1 MLFFEIQR
9 LFKVISSDVRVRL
22 MAPPFVFA
30 SVMFETIFSQNIVSD
45 TIFHE
50 VDRKET
56 LFSISQKYNINVND
70 ILELNPKLKNSRLRR
85 RSTILI
91 PVFNSIQDVI
101 KIEKDSIEISY
112 NISKL
117 DSIYSKKRKKNN
129 QLNLSVL
136 LPFRSATINYDS
148 INEVESLFEDR
159 NLYTIALDF
168 YSGILYAVEDL
179 KKLNI
184 SVKLNVFD
192 TENSVNKILEISNNT
207 QIINSDLV
215 IGPLIPRNFETLSN
229 LEFLESIPKVFP
241 LSTIPIKI
249 IKGVVLAVTPRN
261 LLRETMLD
269 YLDKK
274 IDRDENIVIIA
285 DSLNEEID
293 NRLTKIFPNSIKI
306 KPEFEGY
313 ILPELLDSLL
323 VDSLPNKVI
332 IESEIFTLISSVISQ
347 LNSQI
352 TSERDVRLYTTY
364 RGNQYDDPSI
374 NVKDLGNLGFT
385 YTSIS
390 KKINNDSIS
399 QFESNYINLFG
410 SFPNKDVIRG
420 YDVAKDIILRVLID
434 NNLNKT
440 VKYDEQLYTESKFSY
455 KIDSL
460 GGLYNS
466 AIYILKHKDYD
477 LEEIID

>member
-1 MLFFEIQR
+1 MKKYSLLLLF
-9 LFKVISSDVRVRL
+9 L
-22 MAPPFVFA
+22 
-30 SVMFETIFSQNIVSD
+30 VMFQTIFSQNIVSD

-129 QLNLSVL
+129 RLNLSVL

-179 KKLNI
+179 KKLDI
-184 SVKLNVFD
+184 LVELNVFD
-192 TENSVNKILEISNNT
+192 TENSVSKILEISNNSK
-207 QIINSDLV
+207 ILNSDLI

-241 LSTIPIKI
+241 LSTIPVKI
-249 IKGVVLAVTPRN
+249 IKGVVQAVTPRI
-261 LLRETMLD
+261 LLRERMLD
-269 YLDKK
+269 YLNKK
-274 IDRDENIVIIA
+274 IDREENIVIIA
-285 DSLNEEID
+285 DSLNEDIED
-293 NRLTKIFPNSIKI
+293 KLTKIFPNSIKI

-374 NVKDLGNLGFT
+374 NIKDLGNLGFT

-399 QFESNYINLFG
+399 KFESNYINLFG
-410 SFPNKDVIRG
+410 SFPNKDIIRG
-420 YDVAKDIILRVLID
+420 YDVTKDILLRVLID
-434 NNLNKT
+434 NNINKT
-440 VKYDEQLYTESKFSY
+440 VKYDEQAYTESKFLY

-466 AIYILKHKDYD
+466 SMYILKHKDYD

>member
-1 MLFFEIQR
+1 MKKFSLLVF
-9 LFKVISSDVRVRL
+9 L
-22 MAPPFVFA
+22 M
-30 SVMFETIFSQNIVSD
+30 MFQTIFSQNIVSD

-50 VDRKET
+50 VKRKET
-56 LFSISQKYNINVND
+56 LFSISQKYDVSVND
-70 ILELNPKLKNSRLRR
+70 ILEFNPKLRDSRLRR

-91 PVFNSIQDVI
+91 PVFNSV
-101 KIEKDSIEISY
+101 KEAVTVNKDSIETSY

-117 DSIYSKKRKKNN
+117 DSIYFKKRRKNN
-129 QLNLSVL
+129 QLNVSVL
-136 LPFRSATINYDS
+136 LPFRSATVNYDS
-148 INEVESLFEDR
+148 IKEVESLFEDR

-477 LEEIID
+477 IEEIIDQ

>member
-1 MLFFEIQR
+1 
-9 LFKVISSDVRVRL
+9 
-22 MAPPFVFA
+22 
-30 SVMFETIFSQNIVSD
+30 MFQTIFSQNIVSD

-179 KKLNI
+179 KKLDI
-184 SVKLNVFD
+184 LVELNVFD
-192 TENSVNKILEISNNT
+192 TENSVSKILEISNNSK
-207 QIINSDLV
+207 ILNSDLI

-241 LSTIPIKI
+241 LSTIPVKI
-249 IKGVVLAVTPRN
+249 IKGVVQAVTPRI
-261 LLRETMLD
+261 LLRERMLD
-269 YLDKK
+269 YLNKK
-274 IDRDENIVIIA
+274 IDREENIVIIA
-285 DSLNEEID
+285 DSLNEDIED
-293 NRLTKIFPNSIKI
+293 KLTKIFPNSIKI

-374 NVKDLGNLGFT
+374 NIKDLGNLGFT

-399 QFESNYINLFG
+399 KFESNYINLFG
-410 SFPNKDVIRG
+410 SFPNKDIIRG
-420 YDVAKDIILRVLID
+420 YDVTKDILLRVLID
-434 NNLNKT
+434 NNINKT
-440 VKYDEQLYTESKFSY
+440 VKYDEQAYTESKFLY

-466 AIYILKHKDYD
+466 SMYILKHKDYD

>member
-1 MLFFEIQR
+1 MKKYSLLLLF
-9 LFKVISSDVRVRL
+9 L
-22 MAPPFVFA
+22 
-30 SVMFETIFSQNIVSD
+30 VMFQTIFSQNIVSD

-91 PVFNSIQDVI
+91 PVFNSTQDVI

-179 KKLNI
+179 KKLDI
-184 SVKLNVFD
+184 LVELNVFD
-192 TENSVNKILEISNNT
+192 TENSVNKILEISNNSK
-207 QIINSDLV
+207 ILNSDLI

-241 LSTIPIKI
+241 LSTIPVKI
-249 IKGVVLAVTPRN
+249 IKGVVQAVTPRI
-261 LLRETMLD
+261 LLRERMLD
-269 YLDKK
+269 YLNKK
-274 IDRDENIVIIA
+274 IDREENIVIIA
-285 DSLNEEID
+285 DSLNEDIED
-293 NRLTKIFPNSIKI
+293 KLTKIFPNSIKI

-374 NVKDLGNLGFT
+374 NIKDLGNLGFT

-399 QFESNYINLFG
+399 KFESNYINLFG
-410 SFPNKDVIRG
+410 SFPNKDIIRG
-420 YDVAKDIILRVLID
+420 YDVTKDILLRVLID
-434 NNLNKT
+434 NNINKT
-440 VKYDEQLYTESKFSY
+440 VKYDEQAYTESKFLY

-466 AIYILKHKDYD
+466 SMYILKHKDYD

>member
-1 MLFFEIQR
+1 
-9 LFKVISSDVRVRL
+9 
-22 MAPPFVFA
+22 
-30 SVMFETIFSQNIVSD
+30 MFQTIFSQNIVSD

-91 PVFNSIQDVI
+91 PVFNSTQDVI

-179 KKLNI
+179 KKLDI
-184 SVKLNVFD
+184 LVELNVFD
-192 TENSVNKILEISNNT
+192 TENSVNKLLEISNNT
-207 QIINSDLV
+207 KILNSDLI

-241 LSTIPIKI
+241 LSTIPVKI
-249 IKGVVLAVTPRN
+249 IKGVIQAVTPRI
-261 LLRETMLD
+261 LLRERMLD
-269 YLDKK
+269 YLNKK
-274 IDRDENIVIIA
+274 IDREENIVIIA
-285 DSLNEEID
+285 DSLNEDIED
-293 NRLTKIFPNSIKI
+293 KLTKIFPNSIKI

-374 NVKDLGNLGFT
+374 NIKDLGNLGFT

-399 QFESNYINLFG
+399 KFESNYINLFG
-410 SFPNKDVIRG
+410 SFPNKDIIRG
-420 YDVAKDIILRVLID
+420 YDVTKDILLRVLID

-440 VKYDEQLYTESKFSY
+440 VKYDEQAYTESKFLY

-466 AIYILKHKDYD
+466 SMYILKHKDYD

>member
-1 MLFFEIQR
+1 
-9 LFKVISSDVRVRL
+9 
-22 MAPPFVFA
+22 
-30 SVMFETIFSQNIVSD
+30 MFQTIFSQNIVSD

-56 LFSISQKYNINVND
+56 LFSISQKYNISVND

-129 QLNLSVL
+129 RLNLSVL

-179 KKLNI
+179 KKLDI
-184 SVKLNVFD
+184 LVELNVFD

-207 QIINSDLV
+207 KILNSDLI

-241 LSTIPIKI
+241 LSTIPVKI
-249 IKGVVLAVTPRN
+249 IKGVVQAVTPRI
-261 LLRETMLD
+261 LLRERMLD
-269 YLDKK
+269 YLNKK
-274 IDRDENIVIIA
+274 IDREENIVIIA
-285 DSLNEEID
+285 DSLNEDIED
-293 NRLTKIFPNSIKI
+293 KLTKIFPNSIKI

-374 NVKDLGNLGFT
+374 NIKDLGNLGFT

-399 QFESNYINLFG
+399 KFESNYINLFG
-410 SFPNKDVIRG
+410 SFPNKDIIRG
-420 YDVAKDIILRVLID
+420 YDVTKDILLRVLID
-434 NNLNKT
+434 NNINKT
-440 VKYDEQLYTESKFSY
+440 VKYDEQAYTESKFLY

-466 AIYILKHKDYD
+466 SMYILKHKDYD

>member
-1 MLFFEIQR
+1 MKKYSLLVLF
-9 LFKVISSDVRVRL
+9 L
-22 MAPPFVFA
+22 
-30 SVMFETIFSQNIVSD
+30 VMFQTIFSQNIVSD
-45 TIFHE
+45 TVFHK

-129 QLNLSVL
+129 RLNLSVL

-179 KKLNI
+179 KKLDI
-184 SVKLNVFD
+184 LVELNVFD
-192 TENSVNKILEISNNT
+192 TENSVSKILEISNNSK
-207 QIINSDLV
+207 ILNSDLI
-215 IGPLIPRNFETLSN
+215 IGPLIPSNFETLSN

-241 LSTIPIKI
+241 LSTIPVKI
-249 IKGVVLAVTPRN
+249 IKGVVQAVTPRI
-261 LLRETMLD
+261 LLRERMLD
-269 YLDKK
+269 YLNKK
-274 IDRDENIVIIA
+274 IDREENIVIIA
-285 DSLNEEID
+285 DSLNEDIED
-293 NRLTKIFPNSIKI
+293 KLTKIFPNSIKI

-374 NVKDLGNLGFT
+374 NIKDLGNLGFT

-399 QFESNYINLFG
+399 KFESNYINLFG
-410 SFPNKDVIRG
+410 SFPNKDIIRG
-420 YDVAKDIILRVLID
+420 YDVTKDILLRVLID
-434 NNLNKT
+434 NNINKT
-440 VKYDEQLYTESKFSY
+440 VKYDEQAYTESKFLY

-466 AIYILKHKDYD
+466 SMYILKHKDYD

>member
-1 MLFFEIQR
+1 
-9 LFKVISSDVRVRL
+9 
-22 MAPPFVFA
+22 
-30 SVMFETIFSQNIVSD
+30 MFQTIFSQNIVSD

-56 LFSISQKYNINVND
+56 LFSISQKYNVNVND

-179 KKLNI
+179 KKLDI
-184 SVKLNVFD
+184 LVELNVFD
-192 TENSVNKILEISNNT
+192 TENSVSKILEISNNSK
-207 QIINSDLV
+207 ILNSDLI

-241 LSTIPIKI
+241 LSTIPVKI
-249 IKGVVLAVTPRN
+249 IKGVVQAVTPRI
-261 LLRETMLD
+261 LLREKMLD
-269 YLDKK
+269 YLNKK
-274 IDRDENIVIIA
+274 IDREENIIIIA
-285 DSLNEEID
+285 DSLNEDIED
-293 NRLTKIFPNSIKI
+293 KLTKIFPNSIKI

-374 NVKDLGNLGFT
+374 NIKDLGNLGFT

-399 QFESNYINLFG
+399 KFESNYINLFG
-410 SFPNKDVIRG
+410 SFPNKDIIRG
-420 YDVAKDIILRVLID
+420 YDVTKDILLRVLID
-434 NNLNKT
+434 NNINKT
-440 VKYDEQLYTESKFSY
+440 VKYDEQAYTESKFLY

-466 AIYILKHKDYD
+466 SMYILKHKDYD

>member
-1 MLFFEIQR
+1 
-9 LFKVISSDVRVRL
+9 
-22 MAPPFVFA
+22 
-30 SVMFETIFSQNIVSD
+30 MFQTIFSQNIVSD

-50 VDRKET
+50 VNRKET

-179 KKLNI
+179 KKLDI
-184 SVKLNVFD
+184 LVELNVFD
-192 TENSVNKILEISNNT
+192 TENSLNKILEISNNSK
-207 QIINSDLV
+207 ILNSDLI

-229 LEFLESIPKVFP
+229 LGFLESIPKVFP
-241 LSTIPIKI
+241 LSTIPVKI
-249 IKGVVLAVTPRN
+249 IKGVIQAVTPRI
-261 LLRETMLD
+261 LLRERMLD
-269 YLDKK
+269 YLNKK
-274 IDRDENIVIIA
+274 IDREENIVIIA
-285 DSLNEEID
+285 DSLNEDIED
-293 NRLTKIFPNSIKI
+293 KLTKIFPNSIKI

-364 RGNQYDDPSI
+364 KGNQYDDPSI
-374 NVKDLGNLGFT
+374 NIKDLGNLGFT

-399 QFESNYINLFG
+399 KFESNYINLFG
-410 SFPNKDVIRG
+410 SFPNKDIIRG
-420 YDVAKDIILRVLID
+420 YDVTKDILLRVLID
-434 NNLNKT
+434 NNINKT
-440 VKYDEQLYTESKFSY
+440 VKYDEQAYTESKFLY

-466 AIYILKHKDYD
+466 SMYILKHKDYD

>member
-1 MLFFEIQR
+1 
-9 LFKVISSDVRVRL
+9 
-22 MAPPFVFA
+22 
-30 SVMFETIFSQNIVSD
+30 MFQTIFSQNIVSD

-56 LFSISQKYNINVND
+56 LFSISQNYNINVND

-129 QLNLSVL
+129 RLNLSVL

-179 KKLNI
+179 KKLDI
-184 SVKLNVFD
+184 LVELNVFD
-192 TENSVNKILEISNNT
+192 TENSVSKILEISNNSK
-207 QIINSDLV
+207 ILNSDLI

-241 LSTIPIKI
+241 LSTIPVKI
-249 IKGVVLAVTPRN
+249 IKGVVQAVTPRI
-261 LLRETMLD
+261 LLRERMLD
-269 YLDKK
+269 YLNKK
-274 IDRDENIVIIA
+274 IDREENIVIIA
-285 DSLNEEID
+285 DSLNEDIED
-293 NRLTKIFPNSIKI
+293 KLTKIFPNSIKI

-374 NVKDLGNLGFT
+374 NIKDLGNLGFT

-399 QFESNYINLFG
+399 KFESNYINLFG
-410 SFPNKDVIRG
+410 SFPNKDIIRG
-420 YDVAKDIILRVLID
+420 YDVTKDILLRVLID
-434 NNLNKT
+434 NNINKT
-440 VKYDEQLYTESKFSY
+440 VKYDEQAYTESKFLY

-466 AIYILKHKDYD
+466 SMYILKHKDYD

>member
-1 MLFFEIQR
+1 
-9 LFKVISSDVRVRL
+9 
-22 MAPPFVFA
+22 
-30 SVMFETIFSQNIVSD
+30 MFQTIFSQNIVSD

-91 PVFNSIQDVI
+91 PVFNSTQDVI

-129 QLNLSVL
+129 RLNLSVL

-179 KKLNI
+179 KKLD
-184 SVKLNVFD
+184 VLVELNVFD
-192 TENSVNKILEISNNT
+192 TENSVNKILEISNNKK
-207 QIINSDLV
+207 ILNSDLI

-241 LSTIPIKI
+241 LSTIPVKI
-249 IKGVVLAVTPRN
+249 IKGVVQAVTPRV
-261 LLRETMLD
+261 LLRERMLD
-269 YLDKK
+269 YLNKK
-274 IDRDENIVIIA
+274 IDRQENIVIIA
-285 DSLNEEID
+285 DSLNEDIED
-293 NRLTKIFPNSIKI
+293 KLTKVFPNSVKI

-374 NVKDLGNLGFT
+374 NIKDLGNLRFT

-399 QFESNYINLFG
+399 KFESNYINLFG
-410 SFPNKDVIRG
+410 SFPNKDIIRG
-420 YDVAKDIILRVLID
+420 YDVTKDILLRVLID

-440 VKYDEQLYTESKFSY
+440 VKYDEQAYTESKFLY
-455 KIDSL
+455 EIDSL

-466 AIYILKHKDYD
+466 SMYILKHKDYD